1 MTVPTFASIYA
12 QGQAEA
18 VARDPSLTDWNDGS
32 VNDAVIGA
40 GAVLADQSIR
50 IGLDGFKARFIATA
64 TGDDLDA
71 AVVDRYPELTRNLA
85 SGAVGTLTFDR
96 GTNTGAINIPAA
108 LTVRATVNG
117 TTYSFTT
124 DAATVIDAAAD
135 TVDVNATCTV
145 TGTGGNVAA
154 GTVTTIA
161 GTIADDLTGD
171 VTVTNADR
179 FVGGSDDESDDDYRA
194 RAQAYPSTLSDGTV
208 SALELAAVGVPG
220 VSYAT
225 VDEGTVGIV
234 YVYVSDADGNGN
246 AALADAAQTA
256 VDAVRSAGVIVECV
270 AAAREE
276 VDLSLTVYVVAG
288 AGTAALKAA
297 ISLAVL
303 RYTGNIAPGES
314 LYLSAAEAAAI
325 GVSSVVRGAVA
336 SSTSA
341 VGETVTPTV
350 AENAL
355 RVVSPVITF
364 TEV

>member
-18 VARDPSLTDWNDGS
+18 VAHDPLLTDWNDGS

-64 TGDDLDA
+64 EGDDLDA

-85 SGAVGTLTFDR
+85 SGAVGTVTFDR
-96 GTNTGAINIPAA
+96 GTNTGSIFVDAGTSI
-108 LTVRATVNG
+108 RATVNG

-124 DAATVIDAAAD
+124 DAAATIDAAAD

-145 TGTGGNVAA
+145 TGSGGNVAA

-161 GTIADDLTGD
+161 STIADDLTGD
-171 VTVTNADR
+171 MTVTNADR
-179 FVGGSDDESDDDYRA
+179 FVGGSVDESDDDYRA

-225 VDEGTVGIV
+225 VDESTVGIV
-234 YVYVSDADGNGN
+234 YVYVSDADGRGN
-246 AALADAAQTA
+246 SALSDAAQAA
-256 VDAVRSAGVIVECV
+256 VDAVRSAGVLVECV

-276 VDLSLTVYVVAG
+276 VDLSVVCYVL
-288 AGTAALKAA
+288 AGTGTATLKAA
-297 ISLAVL
+297 VSAAVL
-303 RYTGNIAPGES
+303 RYTNGLAPGES

-325 GVSSVVRGAVA
+325 GVSTSVRGATA
-336 SSTSA
+336 SSTAGTGASVA
-341 VGETVTPTV
+341 PTV
-350 AENAL
+350 SENAL